1 MSEAENAVA
10 KYQIRESRL
19 LEEHNKLFAK
29 LENERAKSVQTKNDL
44 NALTSALGEITRQL

>member
-1 MSEAENAVA
+1 VSEAENAVA